1 MRTWIFIFAGLLC
14 LSLQGISQK
23 NQAVKSTSVF
33 QLKPDDAEAFYF
45 TPARF
50 IADPSGKTDISDSL
64 QSAINTLKRMKNF
77 GILFIPEG
85 KYLITKTIYVPQAIR
100 LIGYGKNRPQFIL
113 GKDSPGY
120 QKPDESDKGKARYM
134 FWFTGSIAEPDRPV
148 NDAGAGTFYSA
159 LSNIDLKIEDGN
171 PEAVALR
178 THYAQHSFIAH
189 CDIQI
194 GQGKAGMFDVGNHM
208 EDVRFFGGRYGI
220 YTTKTSPG
228 WQFMMVDNYFEG
240 QSEAAIRTQQ
250 AGLTIV
256 RMQVKNVPAA
266 ITIDENFWEKLVL
279 EDCFFENISG
289 PAISISNEYNAN
301 TSVILRN
308 LVCRNVPVLT
318 LFSLSEEKKIAP
330 GKIYRVNNFIHGLQ
344 MSELNADPVMQTTF
358 EAEDLNLLPPL
369 ASCDYPHLPPME
381 QWVNLKTLGAK
392 GDNETDDTKAIQEA
406 IDKYPVI
413 YVPQGWY
420 KVSETLKLKAN
431 TVLIGL
437 NPIATQ
443 FIIPESTPAF
453 SGFGPPKALLET
465 PVGGTN
471 IVTGLGLSTGEY
483 NFRAVACKWMAGE
496 KSMLDDVKFI
506 GGHGGMQRGP
516 FTPWRGNRDRGQG
529 SNKPQAP
536 QGMDPAWDTQYWS
549 LWITN
554 GGGGVFKNIWT
565 ANTYAN
571 VGTYVSNTSTPGRI
585 YAMSVEHHV
594 RNEVRFSK
602 VSNWKIYALQLEEE
616 SREGSECQPLE
627 IDQCNK
633 MIFANLYMFRVIRV
647 KVPWHNSVR
656 TWNCRDIEFLG
667 VHNYTQIK
675 YTTDNPIYD
684 VMSHTEVRPWEF
696 AYLHISGSKI
706 KNNHPDAGTG
716 IERMAT
722 GFEFAEGM
730 CSDSKGNVYFCE
742 QRMKRIYKWSAADQS
757 LQLLADYPW
766 EPLSLGCD
774 TKDNLLV
781 VFRYNPQ
788 FGHMVNGTQESF
800 RNPPD
805 AAGTSFSGWGN
816 SGFATRVYSIDPT
829 NPDETLQ
836 ELKQVPVGSVFQ
848 VAKALY
854 PSNRWRD
861 SHDFNDI
868 SVARNENCFLAP
880 DGITIIPE
888 CYDLAR
894 ACALVEAIPGKPCFA
909 TDEYDKRVVKME
921 VDKQGYLSNLKYFV
935 EKGEFHAITDA
946 AGNLYVADGNIYI
959 FNPAGKQI
967 KQISLPERPSSLTFG
982 GEGNLFV
989 VSRNSLFRII
999 AK

>member
-1 MRTWIFIFAGLLC
+1 MRTCILLFISLC
-14 LSLQGISQK
+14 CISQQGITQKSQSPGS
-23 NQAVKSTSVF
+23 VSVF
-33 QLKPDDAEAFYF
+33 QLKPDDPEAFYF
-45 TPARF
+45 TPERF
-50 IADPSGKTDISDSL
+50 KADPSGKTDVSDSL
-64 QSAINTLKRMKNF
+64 QSAINTLKRAKNF

-85 KYLITKTIYVPQAIR
+85 KYLITKTIYIPQAIR
-100 LIGYGKNRPQFIL
+100 LIGYGKNRPQIIL
-113 GKDSPGY
+113 GKNSPGF
-120 QKPDESDKGKARYM
+120 QLPDESDKGKAKYM
-134 FWFTGSIAEPDRPV
+134 FWFTSSIAESGRAV

-189 CDIQI
+189 CDIRI

-208 EDVRFFGGRYGI
+208 EDVKFFGGRYGI

-228 WQFMMVDNYFEG
+228 WQFMMLDISFDG
-240 QSEAAIRTQQ
+240 QREAAIRTQQ

-289 PAISISNEYNAN
+289 PAIRIPNEQNAN

-308 LVCRNVPVLT
+308 LVCRNVPVLAF
-318 LFSLSEEKKIAP
+318 FSLSEEKKTAP
-330 GKIYRVNNFIHGLQ
+330 GKIYRVKNFIHGLQ
-344 MSELNADPVMQTTF
+344 ISGLDADPVVQTTF
-358 EAEDLNLLPPL
+358 ETEELNTLPPL
-369 ASCDYPHLPPME
+369 VSCDYPHLPPME
-381 QWVNLKTLGAK
+381 QWVNVKSLGAK
-392 GDNETDDTKAIQEA
+392 GDNETDDSKAIQEA

-413 YVPQGWY
+413 YIPQGWY
-420 KVSETLKLKAN
+420 KVSETLILKSN

-443 FIIPESTPAF
+443 FILPESTPAF

-465 PVGGTN
+465 PAGGTN
-471 IVTGLGLSTGEY
+471 IVSGIGLSTGEF

-516 FTPWRGNRDRGQG
+516 FIPWRGNRDRGQG
-529 SNKPQAP
+529 ANKPQAA

-549 LWITN
+549 LWITQN
-554 GGGGVFKNIWT
+554 GGGIFKNIWT

-627 IDQCNK
+627 IDQCNNLL
-633 MIFANLYMFRVIRV
+633 FANLYMFRVIRV
-647 KVPWHNSVR
+647 KIPYPYSVR
-656 TWNCRDIEFLG
+656 TWNCRNIEFLG
-667 VHNYTQIK
+667 VHNYTQVK
-675 YTTDNPIYD
+675 YTTDNPLYD

-696 AYLHISGSKI
+696 ARLFISGNKI
-706 KNNHPDAGTG
+706 KNNHSYGGEG
-716 IERMAT
+716 IERLAT

-742 QRMKRIYKWSAADQS
+742 QRMKRIYKWSVADQS
-757 LQLLADYPW
+757 LHLLADYPW
-766 EPLSLGCD
+766 EPLSLACD
-774 TKDNLLV
+774 TRDNLLV

-788 FGHMVNGTQESF
+788 YGHLVDGQQEAF

-805 AAGTSFSGWGN
+805 ASGTSFSGWGN
-816 SGFATRVYSIDPT
+816 SGFATRVFSLDPE

-836 ELKQVPVGSVFQ
+836 ELKKVPMSSIPRVV
-848 VAKALY
+848 KALY

-861 SHDFNDI
+861 SHDFNEI
-868 SVARNENCFLAP
+868 SVTRNEQCFVAP
-880 DGITIIPE
+880 DGVTIIPE

-894 ACALVEAIPGKPCFA
+894 ACALVEAIPGKPCYA

-921 VDKQGYLSNLKYFV
+921 VDKQGNLSNLKYFV
-935 EKGEFHAITDA
+935 EKGEFHAIPDA
-946 AGNLYVADGNIYI
+946 AGNLYVADGNVYI
-959 FNPAGKQI
+959 FDEKGKETKMI
-967 KQISLPERPSSLTFG
+967 RIPERPSSMAFG
-982 GEGNLFV
+982 GDGNLFV
-989 VSRNSLFRII
+989 VSRNSLFRITG
-999 AK
+999 K